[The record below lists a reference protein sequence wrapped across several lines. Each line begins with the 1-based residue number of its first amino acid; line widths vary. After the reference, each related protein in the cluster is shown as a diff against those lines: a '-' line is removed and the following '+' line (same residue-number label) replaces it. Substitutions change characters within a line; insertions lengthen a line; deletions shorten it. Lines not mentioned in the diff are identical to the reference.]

1 MADLLGFTAIS
12 TVSLITLII
21 ALRWPG
27 ISKIIIVALII
38 RIIILLIGH
47 YITPLPDN
55 TSDALGFER
64 KAWDLAQ
71 NGFFNVLSNM
81 SFNPFVFFPSL
92 HAIPYSLFGRS
103 ILIGQSISLLF
114 GIGTIF
120 FSWKLSKILWDN
132 NTANKV
138 GWTLALFPSVVLYS
152 VLYLREVY
160 VSFFL
165 ILALYGAVSWVK
177 HNNYKSIVLSLMGF
191 IGASLFHGPMIV
203 GVFIFVIFVLFNYLK
218 VLFKS
223 LVYFRINVK
232 NLIIFL
238 LFLTIIVF
246 YLTNKITF
254 QYLGTFENSIDVD
267 FLLLKT
273 SYAYRGDASWPEW
286 TKATNGFELLYKAPV
301 RSIYFVLS
309 PFPWD
314 VKKPEHLIGLFD
326 SLLYLYLVFLIL
338 RNIKVIWKDR
348 ALRLILITLLFYILV
363 YGLGVGNFGTALRH
377 KSKFALM
384 FIILAAPLIKN
395 LIFKKNMY
403 YNHLK

>member
-1 MADLLGFTAIS
+1 MSDLQGFTAIS

-47 YITPLPDN
+47 YIVPLPDS

-64 KAWDLAQ
+64 EAWNLAQ
-71 NGFFNVLSNM
+71 NGFFYILSNM
-81 SFNPFVFFPSL
+81 SLSPFVFFSSL

-103 ILIGQSISLLF
+103 ILMGQSISLLF

-132 NTANKV
+132 HTANKV

-152 VLYLREVY
+152 VLYLREIY

-165 ILALYGAVSWVK
+165 VLALYGAVSWVK
-177 HNNYKSIVLSLMGF
+177 YNNYKSIILSLMGF
-191 IGASLFHGPMIV
+191 VGASLFHGPMIV
-203 GVFIFVIFVLFNYLK
+203 GFFIFVIFVFLNHLK
-218 VLFKS
+218 VLLKS
-223 LVYFRINVK
+223 LAYFRINVK
-232 NLIIFL
+232 KFIIFL
-238 LFLTIIVF
+238 LCLTIIGF
-246 YLTNKITF
+246 YLTNKITI
-254 QYLGTFENSIDVD
+254 QYLGTFKNSINVD

-273 SYAYRGDASWPEW
+273 SYAYSGLSSWPEW
-286 TKATNGFELLYKAPV
+286 TKATNGFELLYKAPL
-301 RSIYFVLS
+301 RSIYFVFS

-314 VKKPEHLIGLFD
+314 VKKSEHFIGLFD

-338 RNIKVIWKDR
+338 CNIKVIWRDH
-348 ALRLILITLLFYILV
+348 ALRLILIILLFYILV
-363 YGLGVGNFGTALRH
+363 YGFGVGNFGTSIRH

-395 LIFKKNMY
+395 LIFKKKTY
-403 YNHLK
+403 ITII